1 MRQAIHAL
9 KYDRLHSVARGLG
22 RMLANAIAQIAGEA
36 PAEMLVV
43 PVPLHR
49 AKYAQRGF
57 NQSRSLAVEALRHLR
72 HTHPQWRLSLAPST
86 LMRLRATDSQA
97 GLTPRGRRIN
107 VRGAFSVS
115 DSTRVK
121 AQNILLVDDILTT
134 GATAR
139 AAAQALIDAGAASV
153 WVATLARAQR
163 STLFG
168 RDFNSLRDLSSAPD
182 EDNYDYVG
190 DETYEH
196 DEFFTGPATHT
207 SSSDST
213 SKWNQPSF

>member
-1 MRQAIHAL
+1 
-9 KYDRLHSVARGLG
+9 
-22 RMLANAIAQIAGEA
+22 MLAGAVAQLAGEA
-36 PAEMLVV
+36 PSEMLVI

-49 AKYAQRGF
+49 SKYSQRGF
-57 NQSRSLAVEALRHLR
+57 NQSRCLAVEALRHLR
-72 HTHPQWRLSLAPST
+72 VTHPQWRLSLAPGT

-97 GLTPRGRRIN
+97 GLTLRGRRIN

-115 DSTRVK
+115 DSPMVK

-139 AAAQALIDAGAASV
+139 AAAQALINAGAASV

-163 STLFG
+163 STPFG
-168 RDFNSLRDLSSAPD
+168 RDLNSLHELSLAFD
-182 EDNYDYVG
+182 EDDYDYI
-190 DETYEH
+190 DEETYQDGEV
-196 DEFFTGPATHT
+196 FTGPSTHAARHA

-213 SKWNQPSF
+213 SKWDQPSF